1 MKKTFLTILLFT
13 ALLSAGCSKS
23 NEPTSEPSSLDVFG
37 LTDETEDAAKIIR
50 EINENQ
56 LKQITGIYK
65 NSQEQFEELKT
76 AMKNNE
82 TDTVKKLAGELADKI
97 DEGMNL
103 GKESIEKIE
112 DAQKL
117 KINSTYREY
126 LSLKESSMKKELT
139 AFEFRFEAAK
149 FLRDN
154 FGTKDKQQI
163 EKAKA
168 VLKESDESF
177 QKYMQEAR
185 DDSVEAN
192 KLYKDSMT
200 KKSE

>member
-1 MKKTFLTILLFT
+1 MKKTFLTILFVSMLFF
-13 ALLSAGCSKS
+13 AGCKSS
-23 NEPTSEPSSLDVFG
+23 NETTSEPSGIDVFG

-56 LKQITGIYK
+56 LKQIKGIYK

-82 TDTVKKLAGELADKI
+82 TDKVKKLAGELADKI

-126 LSLKESSMKKELT
+126 LSLKESSMKKELSWMPL
-139 AFEFRFEAAK
+139 ASGSEA
-149 FLRDN
+149 
-154 FGTKDKQQI
+154 I
-163 EKAKA
+163 KAP
-168 VLKESDESF
+168 SGSR
-177 QKYMQEAR
+177 Y
-185 DDSVEAN
+185 AN
-192 KLYKDSMT
+192 DQADPIMRRNLDWK
-200 KKSE
+200 